1 MGDSRAAEELFTR
14 TSYPVLSRR
23 TVRRLGRQLVDR
35 IRGQQNI
42 DHLVTLGL
50 EVGERAF
57 IARNAYID
65 PGYPWLITI
74 GEEATVGPRTIVLAH
89 DASMQRHI
97 HRTLLARVTI
107 GDRAFIGAGA
117 IVLAGSTVGD
127 NAVIGAGSVV
137 RGQRSSWIAR
147 DREPSASRLRCRVD
161 ARKAHRRGK
170 RGTDMAASGLD
181 PRGRDYEGADGRPSG
196 LRWPQARLATS
207 SFPSASALT
216 GWKDERSQA
225 DLRRMSRARPVSD
238 VQATRIASSEADH
251 AAPLHRPRVAFVTD
265 IVTPYMTVLFE
276 ALAHACELS
285 VIFCSRMGTRGMEWR
300 LELPFRHEVV
310 EGLND
315 PAPDTGCDRFLPQ
328 PAYPRCATP
337 RAPGG
342 DYQWRLLVPLSPL
355 GSLWSDPGHPAADP
369 QRRDRGLG
377 GAAGD
382 APRPSAPS
390 AAPAGLASGGKQQAG
405 SGAVCPDRI
414 PRPPDLPCP
423 ARHPT
428 GPPLGS
434 RAAAPD
440 RR

>member
-137 RGQRSSWIAR
+137 RGNVPAGSLVIGNPAR
-147 DREPSASRLRCRVD
+147 V
-161 ARKAHRRGK
+161 
-170 RGTDMAASGLD
+170 
-181 PRGRDYEGADGRPSG
+181 
-196 LRWPQARLATS
+196 
-207 SFPSASALT
+207 
-216 GWKDERSQA
+216 
-225 DLRRMSRARPVSD
+225 VSD
-238 VQATRIASSEADH
+238 VESMLEKHTAAASEAPTWPHQGWTLVDGITRERMDVQR
-251 AAPLHRPRVAFVTD
+251 A
-265 IVTPYMTVLFE
+265 
-276 ALAHACELS
+276 ALAS
-285 VIFCSRMGTRGMEWR
+285 
-300 LELPFRHEVV
+300 
-310 EGLND
+310 
-315 PAPDTGCDRFLPQ
+315 
-328 PAYPRCATP
+328 
-337 RAPGG
+337 
-342 DYQWRLLVPLSPL
+342 
-355 GSLWSDPGHPAADP
+355 
-369 QRRDRGLG
+369 
-377 GAAGD
+377 GAAGYLEF
-382 APRPSAPS
+382 PERISAD
-390 AAPAGLASGGKQQAG
+390 GLEG
-405 SGAVCPDRI
+405 
-414 PRPPDLPCP
+414 
-423 ARHPT
+423 
-428 GPPLGS
+428 
-434 RAAAPD
+434 
-440 RR
+440 